1 MGCAENMG
9 LLSAAARMSLF
20 ARRPSAGALTFYT
33 ASETLAP
40 PGHRAWLLL
49 AGGDIADEEYGVF
62 CSGIN
67 SALLDYERY

>member
-1 MGCAENMG
+1 MGCAENMD
-9 LLSAAARMSLF
+9 LLSRCCSNELNCPIAAY
-20 ARRPSAGALTFYT
+20 GTFYT
-33 ASETLAP
+33 ASGTLAL

-67 SALLDYERY
+67 SALLDYEGY